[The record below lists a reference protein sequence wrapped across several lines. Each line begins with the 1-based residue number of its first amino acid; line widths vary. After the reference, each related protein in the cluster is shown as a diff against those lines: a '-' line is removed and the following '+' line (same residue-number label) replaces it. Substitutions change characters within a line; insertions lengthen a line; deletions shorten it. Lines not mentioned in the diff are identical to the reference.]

1 MGLTRDEV
9 ATHAGV
15 EGVTFDAIGPV
26 ELKGLTEA
34 VSLHVA
40 RRVA

>member
-1 MGLTRDEV
+1 
-9 ATHAGV
+9 
-15 EGVTFDAIGPV
+15 VTNDVPYRAAANRTGAFDPIGPG

-40 RRVA
+40 RLAS